1 MDRRTLLALGP
12 LVALLA
18 TDALAANA
26 ESAGTAL
33 TNAAPAEKPPLFAD
47 DVQFWYETQ
56 RAFGAAEY
64 GGSLFGEVLAVASSI
79 KPGDYDSW
87 YDAWNTAADRIAK
100 QAADQLARN
109 HRISARD
116 SFLRATT
123 YYQSSEFFLHGNPGD
138 SRIERAYR
146 LSTDCYKQ
154 GARLYDP
161 LIESIEIPYEQ
172 TRLPGYFHHA
182 DTTGRPRPTLIM
194 HTGFDGSAEEMHV
207 SGARAAVER
216 GYNVLAFD
224 GPGQYGPLH
233 REGLVFRPDWEKVV
247 TPVVDFALKQP
258 GVDPRRIALLGI
270 SLGGYLAPR
279 AAAFEHR
286 LAALIANDG
295 VYDFGA
301 PFRKAVPADQ
311 WETFE
316 KALKSEA
323 APRIDQMLEAQLK
336 ASPTARWSFAHGMWA
351 TGTKSPRAFLARAL
365 DYNLREGVA
374 EAIKCPTLV
383 CDAESD
389 LFFKGQPQALYDHLT
404 CRKTM
409 VRFTAE
415 EGAGAH
421 CEVGAS
427 RLAFARMFD
436 WLDETLA
443 A

>member
-1 MDRRTLLALGP
+1 MDRRTVLTLGP
-12 LVALLA
+12 LITLLA
-18 TDALAANA
+18 NDTLAANA
-26 ESAGTAL
+26 ELAG
-33 TNAAPAEKPPLFAD
+33 AAPTNGPPAETPPLFAD

-64 GGSLFGEVLAVASSI
+64 GGSLFGEVLAVATGI

-100 QAADQLARN
+100 EAADQLARN
-109 HRISARD
+109 HPISARD
-116 SFLRATT
+116 SFLRATS
-123 YYQSSEFFLHGNPGD
+123 YYQSSEFFLHGNPED
-138 SRIERAYR
+138 PRIARAYR
-146 LSTDCYKQ
+146 LSTNCYKQ
-154 GARLYDP
+154 GAKLYNP
-161 LIESIEIPYEQ
+161 LIEPIEIPYEH
-172 TRLPGYFHHA
+172 TTLPGYFHHA
-182 DTTGRPRPTLIM
+182 DKTGQPRPMLIM

-258 GVDPRRIALLGI
+258 GVDPKRIALLGI

-295 VYDFGA
+295 VYDFAA
-301 PFRKAVPADQ
+301 PFRKSVPADQ
-311 WETFE
+311 WEMFE
-316 KALKSEA
+316 KALNSDD
-323 APRIDQMLEAQLK
+323 APRIDQMLEAQMK
-336 ASPTARWSFAHGMWA
+336 ASPTARWSFTHGMWA
-351 TGTKSPRAFLARAL
+351 TGAKSPRTFIAKAL
-365 DYNLREGVA
+365 NYNLREGVA

-389 LFFKGQPQALYDHLT
+389 IFFRGQPQALYDHLT

-409 VRFTAE
+409 VRFTAA

-443 A
+443 

>member
-1 MDRRTLLALGP
+1 MDRRTLLALAP
-12 LVALLA
+12 LVTLFAQ
-18 TDALAANA
+18 DALAENA
-26 ESAGTAL
+26 ESAST
-33 TNAAPAEKPPLFAD
+33 APAGAEPAAGTPLFAD
-47 DVQFWYETQ
+47 NAQFWYETQ

-64 GGSLFGEVLAVASSI
+64 GGSLFGEVLAVASRI
-79 KPGDYDSW
+79 KSGDYDSW
-87 YDAWNTAADRIAK
+87 YDAWNGMADRIAK
-100 QAADQLARN
+100 EAADQMARN
-109 HRISARD
+109 HRVSARD
-116 SFLRATT
+116 SFLRAAS
-123 YYQSSEFFLHGNPGD
+123 YYQASEFFLHGDPRD
-138 SRIERAYR
+138 PRIARAYKQ
-146 LSTDCYKQ
+146 STDAYRQCAK
-154 GARLYDP
+154 LHDP
-161 LIESIEIPYEQ
+161 VIEPIEISYEH
-172 TRLPGYFHHA
+172 TTLPGYLHHA
-182 DTTGRPRPTLIM
+182 DKTGQPRPTLIM

-233 REGLVFRPDWEKVV
+233 RDGLVFRPDWEKVV

-258 GVDPRRIALLGI
+258 GVDPRRIALMGI

-301 PFRKAVPADQ
+301 PFRTAVPADK
-311 WETFE
+311 WDAFE
-316 KALKSEA
+316 KALKADE
-323 APRIDQMLEAQLK
+323 APRIDQMLEAQMK
-336 ASPTARWSFAHGMWA
+336 TSPTARWSYSHGMWA
-351 TGTKSPRAFLARAL
+351 TGAKSPRAFIAKAL
-365 DYNLREGVA
+365 EYNLKGAVA

-389 LFFKGQPQALYDHLT
+389 LFFKGQPQALHDHLT
-404 CRKTM
+404 CSKTM
-409 VRFTAE
+409 IRFTAE

-443 A
+443 